1 MPSGDKNYCLFH
13 PKITG
18 ILSPKPRRFITT
30 FLQAYNRIAFLLHET
45 VEKPMRKTLLQLP
58 ATKDNG
64 ALLITAE
71 VKNKV
76 AYLSIDGYI
85 GRWGDASSTNLKNNV
100 KTLKDEG
107 ANTAEL
113 YLNTEGGDCFQAT
126 EMCNI
131 LDDSFG
137 QENITVKV
145 GALAASAGT
154 KILVHY
160 RKNASCKK
168 NSRFMIH
175 KPSMYIGGNEDKIKA
190 QLKLLENL
198 TAEYKAEYAESFGMT
213 EDEVE
218 KLWVND
224 YWMDSKEAKE
234 KGMVASI
241 ENDTV
246 AIDTEARMKLVAA
259 GDPNIPEPPKQP
271 ETNPKT
277 ENMNTEVMAL
287 SLGLPKDATEAQIEA
302 KVAELKKQADTA
314 TALQAKLD
322 QQEKDGKAAK
332 IKAMLD
338 QAEADKKITGDQR
351 PNLQAMAEAS
361 LEATEK
367 FIAGMTPLEKIE
379 VKADGKTPAASGQDP
394 ETKNWKYEDYAQAG
408 TKGAELLAK
417 LETEDPAAYKK
428 LIDEAMPEENPEAR
442 H

>member
-1 MPSGDKNYCLFH
+1 
-13 PKITG
+13 
-18 ILSPKPRRFITT
+18 
-30 FLQAYNRIAFLLHET
+30 
-45 VEKPMRKTLLQLP
+45 MRKTLLQLP

-85 GRWGDASSTNLKNNV
+85 GRWGDASTTNLKNNV

-107 ANTAEL
+107 ATTAEV
-113 YLNTEGGDCFQAT
+113 YLNTEGGDCFQAN

-131 LDDSFG
+131 LDDAF
-137 QENITVKV
+137 QKENVSLKV

-160 RKNASCKK
+160 RKKASCKK

-190 QLKLLENL
+190 QLKLLENI

-224 YWMDSKEAKE
+224 YWMDAKEAKK
-234 KGMVASI
+234 KGMVATI
-241 ENDTV
+241 ENDTL

-259 GDPNIPEPPKQP
+259 GDPNIPDPIIEP

-277 ENMNTEVMAL
+277 ENMNKEVLAA
-287 SLGLPKDATEAQIEA
+287 SLGLPSTATEAEITA
-302 KVAELKKQADTA
+302 KIAENKAKAEQSVQ
-314 TALQAKLD
+314 LQAKMD

-332 IKAMLD
+332 ITALLNKG
-338 QAEADKKITGDQR
+338 EADKKFTGDQR
-351 PNLQAMAEAS
+351 ANLQAMAEAS
-361 LEATEK
+361 FEATEK
-367 FIAGMTPLEKIE
+367 FIDALLPLEKIDIN
-379 VKADGKTPAASGQDP
+379 AAGKTHGATGANPD
-394 ETKNWKYEDYAQAG
+394 TKGWKYENYANAG
-408 TKGAELLAK
+408 AKGAELLAI
-417 LETEDPAAYKK
+417 LETEDPVAYATI
-428 LIDEAMPEENPEAR
+428 LDEAMPELNPS
-442 H
+442 